1 LVLKIASSITNTHY
15 TYSGLDMFGWF
26 LSLVPESIFILIYY
40 IMLSAGIVLYI
51 ASKLVAWVPMMGQY
65 KLPAELVGVVLLVV
79 GAYFYGGH
87 GVQSAWLARVAE
99 LEAKVKIAEEKSQQ
113 VNTVIETKIVTKIKV
128 VKENVYVNRE
138 IIKEVAGK
146 QLDAQC
152 TLPKSTVSLHDSA
165 SRNEVPERAAATDGT
180 PSGVEASRL
189 LDRVVENYGACYE
202 NAEKL
207 KMWQEWYKEQKKI
220 FESVK

>member
-1 LVLKIASSITNTHY
+1 MGQI
-15 TYSGLDMFGWF
+15 GWM
-26 LSLVPESIFILIYY
+26 LSLIPDTLFIWIYY
-40 IMLSAGIVLYI
+40 IMLTLGVGLYI
-51 ASKLVAWVPMMGQY
+51 ASKLVKWLPMMGQY

-87 GVQSAWLARVAE
+87 SVQSAWLARVAE

-165 SRNEVPERAAATDGT
+165 SRNEVPERAAAVDGT

-189 LDRVVENYGACYE
+189 LDTVVENYGACHE

-207 KMWQEWYKEQKKI
+207 RAWQEWYRDQKKI

>member
-1 LVLKIASSITNTHY
+1 MWQIQWI
-15 TYSGLDMFGWF
+15 
-26 LSLVPESIFILIYY
+26 LSLIPDSFFLWITYILIA
-40 IMLSAGIVLYI
+40 IGVGLYVV
-51 ASKLVAWVPMMGQY
+51 SKLVTWLPLIAQY
-65 KLPAELVGVVLLVV
+65 KLPAELSGVLLLVI
-79 GAYFYGGH
+79 GSFLFGSYGTEM
-87 GVQSAWLARVAE
+87 AWRERVAE
-99 LEAKVKIAEEKSQQ
+99 LEAKVKVAEEKSQQ
-113 VNTVIETKIVTKIKV
+113 VNTVIQEKIVTKIKV

-165 SRNEVPERAAATDGT
+165 SRNEVAGGAESTDGA
-180 PSGVEASRL
+180 PSGIEASRL
-189 LDRVVENYGACYE
+189 LDRVVENYGSCHE

-207 KMWQEWYKEQKKI
+207 KMWQEWYREQKKI

>member
-1 LVLKIASSITNTHY
+1 LIAVGV
-15 TYSGLDMFGWF
+15 GLY
-26 LSLVPESIFILIYY
+26 V
-40 IMLSAGIVLYI
+40 
-51 ASKLVAWVPMMGQY
+51 ASKLVTWIPLISQY
-65 KLPAELVGVVLLVV
+65 KLPAELVGVVLLIA
-79 GAYFYGGH
+79 GSYLFGSH
-87 GVQSAWLARVAE
+87 GTEMAWRERVKE
-99 LEAKVKIAEEKSQQ
+99 LEAKVKVAEEKSQQ
-113 VNTVIETKIVTKIKV
+113 VNTVIETKIVEKIKI

-152 TLPKSTVSLHDSA
+152 TLPRSTVSLHDSA

-189 LDRVVENYGACYE
+189 LDRVVENYGSCHE

-207 KMWQEWYKEQKKI
+207 KMWQEWYREQKKI

>member
-1 LVLKIASSITNTHY
+1 MWQL
-15 TYSGLDMFGWF
+15 GWMT
-26 LSLVPESIFILIYY
+26 SLIPDSIFIWLTYG
-40 IMLSAGIVLYI
+40 LFGLGILLYV
-51 ASKLVAWVPMMGQY
+51 ASKLVAWLPMISQY
-65 KLPAELVGVVLLVV
+65 KLPAELVGVVFLVV
-79 GAYFYGGH
+79 GSYLFGSYGTEM
-87 GVQSAWLARVAE
+87 AWRERVAE
-99 LEAKVKIAEEKSQQ
+99 LEAKVKAAEEQSQQ
-113 VNTVIETKIVTKIKV
+113 VNTVIETKIITKVKV
-128 VKENVYVNRE
+128 IKENVYVNRE

-152 TLPKSTVSLHDSA
+152 TLPRSTVSLHDSA

-189 LDRVVENYGACYE
+189 LDRVVENYGACHE

-207 KMWQEWYKEQKKI
+207 RMWQEWYRDQKKI

>member
-1 LVLKIASSITNTHY
+1 
-15 TYSGLDMFGWF
+15 MFGWF
-26 LSLVPESIFILIYY
+26 LSLVPENIFILIYY

-51 ASKLVAWVPMMGQY
+51 ASKLVAWIPMMGQY

-128 VKENVYVNRE
+128 IKENVYVNRE

-189 LDRVVENYGACYE
+189 LDRVVENYGACNE

-207 KMWQEWYKEQKKI
+207 RMWQEWYREQKKI

>member
-1 LVLKIASSITNTHY
+1 MGQI
-15 TYSGLDMFGWF
+15 GWM
-26 LSLVPESIFILIYY
+26 LSLVPDSIFVWIYY
-40 IMLSAGIVLYI
+40 IMLTLGVGLYI
-51 ASKLVAWVPMMGQY
+51 VSKLVKWLPMMGQY

-87 GVQSAWLARVAE
+87 GVQQAWLARVQE

-113 VNTVIETKIVTKIKV
+113 VNTVIETRVVTKIKV

-146 QLDAQC
+146 QLDASC
-152 TLPKSTVSLHDSA
+152 SLPKSTISLHDSA
-165 SRNEVPERAAATDGT
+165 SRNEVAERAAAIDGT
-180 PSGVEASRL
+180 PSEVKASQL
-189 LDRVVENYGACYE
+189 LDRVVENYGSCHE
-202 NAEKL
+202 NAAKL
-207 KMWQEWYKEQKKI
+207 EAWQEWYKEQKKI

>member
-1 LVLKIASSITNTHY
+1 MWQIQWI
-15 TYSGLDMFGWF
+15 
-26 LSLVPESIFILIYY
+26 LSLIPDSFFIWITYILIA
-40 IMLSAGIVLYI
+40 IGVGLYVV
-51 ASKLVAWVPMMGQY
+51 SKLVTWIPLIAQY
-65 KLPAELVGVVLLVV
+65 KLPAELSGVLLLVI
-79 GAYFYGGH
+79 GSFLFGSYGTEM
-87 GVQSAWLARVAE
+87 AWRERVAE
-99 LEAKVKIAEEKSQQ
+99 LEAKVKVAEEKSQQ
-113 VNTVIETKIVTKIKV
+113 VNTVIQEKIVTKIKV

-165 SRNEVPERAAATDGT
+165 SRNEVARGPESTDGA
-180 PSGVEASRL
+180 PSGIEASRL
-189 LDRVVENYGACYE
+189 LDRVVENYGSCHE

-207 KMWQEWYKEQKKI
+207 KMWQEWYREQKKI

>member
-1 LVLKIASSITNTHY
+1 MGQI
-15 TYSGLDMFGWF
+15 GWM
-26 LSLVPESIFILIYY
+26 LSLIPDSLFVWIYY
-40 IMLSAGIVLYI
+40 IILTAGVALYI
-51 ASKLVAWVPMMGQY
+51 ASKLVKWLPLMGQY
-65 KLPAELVGVVLLVV
+65 KLPAELIGVVLLVV

-87 GVQSAWLARVAE
+87 GVQQAWLARVQE
-99 LEAKVKIAEEKSQQ
+99 LEAKVKVAEEKSQQ
-113 VNTVIETKIVTKIKV
+113 VNTVIQEKIVTKVKV
-128 VKENVYVNRE
+128 IKENVYVNRE

-189 LDRVVENYGACYE
+189 LDTVVENYGACHE

-207 KMWQEWYKEQKKI
+207 RAWQEWYKEQKKI

>member
-1 LVLKIASSITNTHY
+1 MSQI
-15 TYSGLDMFGWF
+15 GWM
-26 LSLVPESIFILIYY
+26 LSLNPDSIFVWIYY
-40 IMLSAGIVLYI
+40 IFTIAGFGLYI
-51 ASKLVAWVPMMGQY
+51 GSKLVKWIPMMGQY
-65 KLPAELVGVVLLVV
+65 KLPAELVGVVLLVI
-79 GAYFYGGH
+79 GSYLFGGH
-87 GVQSAWLARVAE
+87 NVQSAWLARVAE

-113 VNTVIETKIVTKIKV
+113 VNTVIETKIVTKVKV
-128 VKENVYVNRE
+128 IKENVYVNRE

-189 LDRVVENYGACYE
+189 LDRVVENYGACHE

-207 KMWQEWYKEQKKI
+207 RMWQEWYREQKKI

>member
-1 LVLKIASSITNTHY
+1 
-15 TYSGLDMFGWF
+15 
-26 LSLVPESIFILIYY
+26 
-40 IMLSAGIVLYI
+40 
-51 ASKLVAWVPMMGQY
+51 MMGQY
-65 KLPAELVGVVLLVV
+65 KLPAELVGVALLVA
-79 GAYFYGGH
+79 GAYLFGGY
-87 GVQSAWLARVAE
+87 GVQQVWTARVAE
-99 LEAKVKIAEEKSQQ
+99 LEAKVKAAEEKSQQ
-113 VNTVIETKIVTKIKV
+113 VNTVIETKIVTKVKV
-128 VKENVYVNRE
+128 IKENVYVNRE

-189 LDRVVENYGACYE
+189 LDRVVENYGACHE

-207 KMWQEWYKEQKKI
+207 RMWQEWYRDQKKI

>member
-1 LVLKIASSITNTHY
+1 MSQL
-15 TYSGLDMFGWF
+15 GWM
-26 LSLVPESIFILIYY
+26 LSLLPDSIFVWITYLLIA
-40 IMLSAGIVLYI
+40 LGVALYVV
-51 ASKLVAWVPMMGQY
+51 SKLVAWIPLMGQY
-65 KLPAELVGVVLLVV
+65 KLPAELVGVLLLVA
-79 GAYFYGGH
+79 GSYLFGSYGTEM
-87 GVQSAWLARVAE
+87 SWRERVRE
-99 LEAKVKIAEEKSQQ
+99 LEAKVKVAEEKSQQ
-113 VNTVIETKIVTKIKV
+113 VNTVIQIKIVEKIKI

-152 TLPKSTVSLHDSA
+152 TLPRSTVSLHDSA
-165 SRNEVPERAAATDGT
+165 SRNEVAQRAAATDGT

-189 LDRVVENYGACYE
+189 LDTVVENYGTCHE

-207 KMWQEWYKEQKKI
+207 KAWQEWYRQQQKI

>member
-1 LVLKIASSITNTHY
+1 
-15 TYSGLDMFGWF
+15 M
-26 LSLVPESIFILIYY
+26 LSLIPDSIFIWMTYFLFG
-40 IMLSAGIVLYI
+40 LGFALYVV
-51 ASKLVAWVPMMGQY
+51 SKLVTWIPMITQY
-65 KLPAELVGVVLLVV
+65 KLPFELVGVVLLAV
-79 GAYFYGGH
+79 GSYLFGGYGTEM
-87 GVQSAWLARVAE
+87 SWRARVAE

-113 VNTVIETKIVTKIKV
+113 VNTVIQTKIVEKIKV

-189 LDRVVENYGACYE
+189 LDRVVENYGACHE

-207 KMWQEWYKEQKKI
+207 RMWQEWYREQKKI

>member
-1 LVLKIASSITNTHY
+1 MGQL
-15 TYSGLDMFGWF
+15 GWM
-26 LSLVPESIFILIYY
+26 LSLIPDSLFVWIYY
-40 IMLSAGIVLYI
+40 IILTSGVALYI
-51 ASKLVAWVPMMGQY
+51 ASKLVKWIPLMGQY

-87 GVQSAWLARVAE
+87 GVQQAWLARVAE

-113 VNTVIETKIVTKIKV
+113 VNTVIQEKVVTKIKV

-146 QLDAQC
+146 QLDASC
-152 TLPKSTVSLHDSA
+152 SLPKSTVSLHDSA
-165 SRNEVPERAAATDGT
+165 SRNEVAERAAATDGT
-180 PSGVEASRL
+180 PSEVKASQL
-189 LDRVVENYGACYE
+189 LDRVVENYGSCHE
-202 NAEKL
+202 NAAKL
-207 KMWQEWYKEQKKI
+207 EAWQEWYKEQKKI

>member
-1 LVLKIASSITNTHY
+1 MWQIQWI
-15 TYSGLDMFGWF
+15 
-26 LSLVPESIFILIYY
+26 LSLIPDSFFLWITYILIA
-40 IMLSAGIVLYI
+40 IGVSLYVV
-51 ASKLVAWVPMMGQY
+51 SKLVTWLPLIAQY
-65 KLPAELVGVVLLVV
+65 KLPAELSGVLLLVI
-79 GAYFYGGH
+79 GSFLFGSYGTEM
-87 GVQSAWLARVAE
+87 AWRERVAE
-99 LEAKVKIAEEKSQQ
+99 LEAKVKVAEEKSQQ
-113 VNTVIETKIVTKIKV
+113 VNTVIQEKIVTKIKV

-165 SRNEVPERAAATDGT
+165 SRNEVARGPESTDGA
-180 PSGVEASRL
+180 PSGIEASRL
-189 LDRVVENYGACYE
+189 LDRVVENYGSCHE

-207 KMWQEWYKEQKKI
+207 KMWQEWYREQKKI